1 MDPQV
6 HFITFATPDL
16 DAARRF
22 YIGGLGWEP
31 LLDVPEEIIFFQVG
45 PGLMLGLFDI
55 EKFDQDLEGR
65 TSTTAVAG
73 VTLSHNVGTPAA
85 VDDVIAAAV
94 AAGATVL
101 KSPQYASF
109 GGYHAHFQDPNGIIW
124 EVAHN
129 PGWSVDDAGTVRL
142 G

>member
-1 MDPQV
+1 M

-22 YIGGLGWEP
+22 YVGGLGWQP
-31 LLDVPEEIIFFQVG
+31 LLDVPGEIIFFQVG
-45 PGLMLGLFDI
+45 PGLVLGLFDLR
-55 EKFDQDLEGR
+55 KFDEDLQGQ
-65 TSTTAVAG
+65 TTTTGVSG
-73 VTLSHNVGTPAA
+73 VTVSHNVDGPAA
-85 VDDVIAAAV
+85 VDEVMAAAT

-101 KSPQYASF
+101 KAPQYASF
-109 GGYHAHFQDPNGIIW
+109 GGYHAHFQDPNGMIW

-129 PGWSVDDAGTVRL
+129 PGWSVDDGGTVSL

>member
-1 MDPQV
+1 MDPRV

-22 YIGGLGWEP
+22 YISGLGWEP
-31 LLDVPEEIIFFQVG
+31 LLDVPGEIIFFQVG
-45 PGLMLGLFDI
+45 PGLMLGLFDT
-55 EKFDQDLEGR
+55 EKFDQDLGGG
-65 TSTTAVAG
+65 TSTSAVAG
-73 VTLSHNVGTPAA
+73 VTMSHNVTSPAA

-101 KSPQYASF
+101 KAPQYASF